1 MIDKSFA
8 SPIPKPSELSI
19 NRMKRATRIV
29 DIFPIPLKNTYGEQ
43 SSESITKYT
52 FGIVKD
58 FKSAKEIGMA
68 RTRKGSHIR

>member
-8 SPIPKPSELSI
+8 SPIPKPSKLSI
-19 NRMKRATRIV
+19 NRMKSATRIV
-29 DIFPIPLKNTYGEQ
+29 EVCPRPSNKIYGALR
-43 SSESITKYT
+43 SESITKYT

-68 RTRKGSHIR
+68 RTRKGNHIR